1 MDPKTAITHK
11 SVVWLIR
18 EIIICVRKNQKTI
31 SKAQLIDLL
40 AEHPETEKYL
50 NYTQN
55 ILLVDCRENDIITID
70 GQTNHVRFPKRRDR
84 TGNIIE
90 YHYIE

>member
-11 SVVWLIR
+11 SVVWLIGAT
-18 EIIICVRKNQKTI
+18 IMSTRKNSKTI
-31 SKAQLIDLL
+31 SKAQLIHLL
-40 AEHPETEKYL
+40 AEHPETKEYL
-50 NYTQN
+50 DYTKKN
-55 ILLVDCRENDIITID
+55 LLKDCRDNDIITID